1 MRVVEAKRFGG
12 PEVLVPGEAPDPV
25 AGPEQVVIEVAVVDT
40 IFLDT
45 QLRSGWGSEYFAVTP
60 PYVPGGGVAGQVI
73 SAGEGVDPGWVG
85 RRVVAV
91 IGQRGGYAE
100 RALAPADGLTAVPD
114 ALGLREAAA
123 LIHDGPHALCL
134 AETAGL
140 QPGEWVLVVPAAG
153 GAGSLLVQIAH
164 AGGARVIAG
173 ARGRPKLDLA
183 RSLGAE
189 VAVDYSKPGWPER
202 VRAATGGSRP
212 AVVFDGVGGEVGRA
226 AFELAA
232 RGGRVLATGAP
243 SGGLTDIDSDLAKR
257 RELTVI
263 GLFDLRVDRPRLI
276 GRALAEAAAGRIRP
290 IVGRTYPLEKAADAH
305 AAIEAREVVGKTLL
319 LI

>member
-12 PEVLVPGEAPDPV
+12 PEVLVPVEAPDPV
-25 AGPEQVVIEVAVVDT
+25 AGPEQVVIKVSVVDT

-45 QLRSGWGSEYFAVTP
+45 QLRSGWGSEYFAMTP

-73 SAGEGVDPGWVG
+73 SVGEGVDAGWVG
-85 RRVVAV
+85 RRV
-91 IGQRGGYAE
+91 ITTLGPRGGYTE
-100 RALAPADGLTAVPD
+100 QALAPADGLTVVPD

-123 LIHDGPHALCL
+123 LIHDGPHALSL
-134 AETAGL
+134 ADTAGL
-140 QPGEWVLVVPAAG
+140 QPGEWVLVIPAAG

-164 AGGARVIAG
+164 ATGARVIAG

-189 VAVDYSKPGWPER
+189 VVVDYSQPGWPER
-202 VRAATGGSRP
+202 VRAATGGLGP
-212 AVVFDGVGGEVGRA
+212 AVVFDGVGGQVGRA

-243 SGGLTDIDSDLAKR
+243 SGTTTDIDSDLARR
-257 RELTVI
+257 RELTVT
-263 GLFDLRVDRPRLI
+263 GLFDLRSDRLRLTE
-276 GRALAEAAAGRIRP
+276 RALADAAAGRIRP
-290 IVGRTYPLEKAADAH
+290 IIARTYPLEKAADAH
-305 AAIEAREVVGKTLL
+305 AAIEAREVIGKTLL